1 MTIKT
6 SDLVSLGSRA
16 AEAFN
21 DYDVAQKELNDSFGV
36 PYSAAKDNLLRDVT
50 IAESEGLDL
59 SIFAGPESRFK
70 YPAFDTNIVVRIYRK
85 PTPHERLDKL
95 TTKVEKLEKELK
107 LAKLA
112 LKHEAE
118 QLIVSGSCDEV
129 TDKVVLAFNRIK

>member
-6 SDLVSLGSRA
+6 TDLVSLGSIA

-21 DYDVAQKELNDSFGV
+21 DFDVAQKELNGSFGV
-36 PYSAAKDNLLRDVT
+36 PYNAAKDNLLRDVT

-85 PTPHERLDKL
+85 PTLHAKLDKL
-95 TTKVEKLEKELK
+95 AAKVEKLEQDLK

-118 QLIVSGSCDEV
+118 QLVASGSCDEV
-129 TDKVVLAFNRIK
+129 TEKIVLAFSRIK

>member
-6 SDLVSLGSRA
+6 TDLVSLGSIA

-21 DYDVAQKELNDSFGV
+21 DFDVAQKELNGSFGV
-36 PYSAAKDNLLRDVT
+36 PYNAAKDNLLRDVT

-59 SIFAGPESRFK
+59 SIFAGSESRFK
-70 YPAFDTNIVVRIYRK
+70 YPVFDTNIVVRIYRK
-85 PTPHERLDKL
+85 PTLHARLDKL
-95 TTKVEKLEKELK
+95 AAKVEKLEQDLK

-118 QLIVSGSCDEV
+118 QLVASGSCDEV
-129 TDKVVLAFNRIK
+129 TEKIVLAFSRIK

>member
-6 SDLVSLGSRA
+6 TDLVSLGSIA

-21 DYDVAQKELNDSFGV
+21 DFDVAQKELNGSFGV
-36 PYSAAKDNLLRDVT
+36 PYNAAKDNLLRDVT

-59 SIFAGPESRFK
+59 SIFAGSESRFR

-85 PTPHERLDKL
+85 PTLHARLDKL
-95 TTKVEKLEKELK
+95 AAKVEKLEQDLK

-118 QLIVSGSCDEV
+118 QLVASGSCDEV
-129 TDKVVLAFNRIK
+129 TEKIVLAFSRIK